1 MQCLDHQ
8 SENSKG
14 LKNEDAPTSWAS
26 VSTPGVISRVHSDT
40 GGLCTV
46 TMPLTGEKYWAVG
59 EPRRAPDT
67 IDVQTGSVTQYKA
80 FDAGLIDDR
89 YRWEAVSLNAGTAL

>member
-1 MQCLDHQ
+1 MQGLDHQ
-8 SENSKG
+8 TDHSSD
-14 LKNEDAPTSWAS
+14 LKNEDAHTSWAT

-59 EPRRAPDT
+59 EPRGEPEN
-67 IDVQTGSVTQYKA
+67 IDIQKGSVRQYKA
-80 FDAGLIDDR
+80 FNPDLIDDR
-89 YRWEAVSLNAGTAL
+89 YRWEAVSLNARTAL